1 MFDINLLVSA
11 PLACDEGMIHIVNYV
26 PFPKGNYWRLCLG
39 YILCSHA
46 TTDIASFQ
54 VDFLGTAN
62 TGLENG
68 KLPQAVYWHCLN
80 VFLQEKIASAMQGSE
95 E

>member
-62 TGLENG
+62 TGLRER
-68 KLPQAVYWHCLN
+68 QAATGSLLALSECLS
-80 VFLQEKIASAMQGSE
+80 ASKDCFRYAR
-95 E
+95 